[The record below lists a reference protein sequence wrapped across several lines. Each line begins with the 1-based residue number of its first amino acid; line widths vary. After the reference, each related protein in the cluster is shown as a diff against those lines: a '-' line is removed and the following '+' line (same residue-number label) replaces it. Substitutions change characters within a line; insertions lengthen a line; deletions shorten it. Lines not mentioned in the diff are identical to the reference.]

1 MNKDNILDLLKS
13 KNRNFRLPKHLD
25 FSIEGKVL
33 TISLS
38 MEGLTSN
45 MQTDDAAFEGWAIC
59 LKAWIP
65 DIQNVIIQK
74 QTKELPANNE
84 HYNRFLYRVMKFTE
98 TYPWAEA
105 KDFNREMFR

>member
-45 MQTDDAAFEGWAIC
+45 MQTDDAAF
-59 LKAWIP
+59 
-65 DIQNVIIQK
+65 DITITYTDGDSESEAVKDEFINSCTID
-74 QTKELPANNE
+74 KE
-84 HYNRFLYRVMKFTE
+84 
-98 TYPWAEA
+98 
-105 KDFNREMFR
+105 